1 MRSATAAKVKSHATS
16 ARIVD
21 FSNFSNFNSTIH
33 FAYQLNIANIASNML
48 RLLHSWQAALLPLL
62 LLICPLLLLQQIHVV
77 DAGRPLKVLGLFPHP
92 GVSHFHFFQPIMNA
106 LAETGHDVSVVSH
119 FPMKNPPAHYK
130 DYPILGMDKLT
141 NSVDL
146 KVSR

>member
-1 MRSATAAKVKSHATS
+1 
-16 ARIVD
+16 
-21 FSNFSNFNSTIH
+21 
-33 FAYQLNIANIASNML
+33 ML
-48 RLLHSWQAALLPLL
+48 RLLHSWQLAASSLLPSLL
-62 LLICPLLLLQQIHVV
+62 LLLLCPLLQCPAVN
-77 DAGRPLKVLGLFPHP
+77 AGRPLKVLGLFPHP

-141 NSVDL
+141 NSIDL
-146 KVSR
+146 KVSTKMMPIVYKFSINNRFQNVLLNYT

>member
-1 MRSATAAKVKSHATS
+1 
-16 ARIVD
+16 
-21 FSNFSNFNSTIH
+21 
-33 FAYQLNIANIASNML
+33 ML
-48 RLLHSWQAALLPLL
+48 RLLHSWQLAASSLLPSLL
-62 LLICPLLLLQQIHVV
+62 LLLLCPLLQCPAVN
-77 DAGRPLKVLGLFPHP
+77 AGGPLKVLGLFPHP

-141 NSVDL
+141 NSIDL
-146 KVSR
+146 KVSTKMMPIVYKFSINNRFQNVLLNYT

>member
-1 MRSATAAKVKSHATS
+1 MRSATVAKVKSHATS

-21 FSNFSNFNSTIH
+21 FSNFSNFNSLH
-33 FAYQLNIANIASNML
+33 FAYQLNIANILAFNML
-48 RLLHSWQAALLPLL
+48 RLLHSWQAALLLL
-62 LLICPLLLLQQIHVV
+62 LLCPLLLLQQIHLA

-141 NSVDL
+141 NSIDL

>member
-1 MRSATAAKVKSHATS
+1 MRSATVAKVKSHATS

-21 FSNFSNFNSTIH
+21 FSNFSNFNSLH
-33 FAYQLNIANIASNML
+33 FAYQSDIANILALNML
-48 RLLHSWQAALLPLL
+48 KLLHSWQAALLLL
-62 LLICPLLLLQQIHVV
+62 LLCPLLLLQQIHVV

-141 NSVDL
+141 NSIDL